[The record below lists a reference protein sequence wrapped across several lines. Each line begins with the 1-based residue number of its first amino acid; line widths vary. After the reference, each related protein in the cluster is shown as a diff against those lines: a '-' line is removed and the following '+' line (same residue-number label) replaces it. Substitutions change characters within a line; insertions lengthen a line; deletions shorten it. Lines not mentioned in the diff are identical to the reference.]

1 VKDIQRNQYGPMNMD
16 MATMASEAH
25 ALQFVGW
32 GVNSRKHVRFYLWKS
47 EAHHPCS
54 ENDSHPLLRGREI
67 LRITWVPLAHAQ
79 QMLKPWQ
86 ASLLAKIL
94 PAATH

>member
-1 VKDIQRNQYGPMNMD
+1 MNMD

-32 GVNSRKHVRFYLWKS
+32 GANSRKHVRFYLWKS